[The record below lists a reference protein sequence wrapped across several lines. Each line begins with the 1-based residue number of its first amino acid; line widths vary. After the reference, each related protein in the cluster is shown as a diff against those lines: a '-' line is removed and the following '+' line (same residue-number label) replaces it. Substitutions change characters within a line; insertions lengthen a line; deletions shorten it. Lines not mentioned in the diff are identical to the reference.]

1 MKGST
6 VQNISDYLSKVAI
19 TTASSILLLGL
30 PFGVLN
36 KPGSVQNEI
45 SENKIDLSLEETQ
58 DNPVAKRFLWS
69 ANNSLA
75 KSYLDMGTNELEID
89 NPDKY
94 EFEPRYVQQKSVV
107 IWCRMANATMGSASV
122 NESSTTLGNK
132 DQKMVAKFFF
142 VNRGDSYKPNKHIN
156 HIA

>member
-107 IWCRMANATMGSASV
+107 IWCRMANARIGLIGYGSY
-122 NESSTTLGNK
+122 
-132 DQKMVAKFFF
+132 FF
-142 VNRGDSYKPNKHIN
+142 VDSGDSYKPNKHIN